1 MENGQEGGVFQWANI
16 SGAMS
21 DISAYIWNNGSIND
35 NKKGSEEL
43 KENTPGFLKE
53 DKEENDWKNIDIESN
68 D

>member
-1 MENGQEGGVFQWANI
+1 M
-16 SGAMS
+16 SG
-21 DISAYIWNNGSIND
+21 ISAYIWNNGSIND

-53 DKEENDWKNIDIESN
+53 DKEEKDWKNIDIESN